1 MSGQKLKKRAVTTEP
16 EDWRVK
22 WKQIAEKY
30 GLDRLKSQLVK
41 VQTADIINY
50 PRRH

>member
-1 MSGQKLKKRAVTTEP
+1 MSGKRHKKRAASSEP
-16 EDWRVK
+16 EDWRGK

-41 VQTADIINY
+41 VINY
-50 PRRH
+50 QRRH